1 MIDLVWMPRHV
12 ARVETL
18 AVVVVDVHPS
28 ATAADL
34 DWVVA
39 EIRAARGWPSERE
52 VAADEVEAKELE
64 LRAAL
69 SGAGWV
75 EPAFRAGML
84 FTSRLVR
91 GGA

>member
-1 MIDLVWMPRHV
+1 MIDLVWMTRHV

-18 AVVVVDVHPS
+18 AVVVVDVHAS

-34 DWVVA
+34 DRVVA
-39 EIRAARGWPSERE
+39 EIRQARGWPSERD

-64 LRAAL
+64 LRAAM
-69 SGAGWV
+69 SGDGWV

-84 FTSRLVR
+84 LASRLVR
-91 GGA
+91 RGA

>member
-1 MIDLVWMPRHV
+1 MIDLVWMTRHV

-18 AVVVVDVHPS
+18 AVVVVDVHAS
-28 ATAADL
+28 AAADL
-34 DWVVA
+34 DRVVA
-39 EIRAARGWPSERE
+39 EIRQERGWKSERE
-52 VAADEVEAKELE
+52 VAADEVEAKEAE
-64 LRAAL
+64 LRRVL

-84 FTSRLVR
+84 FASRLVR

>member
-1 MIDLVWMPRHV
+1 MIDLVWMTRHV

-18 AVVVVDVHPS
+18 AVVVVDVHAS

-34 DWVVA
+34 DRVVS
-39 EIRAARGWPSERE
+39 EIRQERGWKSERE

-64 LRAAL
+64 LRAVL

-84 FTSRLVR
+84 LASRLVR
-91 GGA
+91 SGR